1 MATKAENTAK
11 EQQTAEQKQ
20 EAQQTAEQKQEAQ
33 QTGQK
38 KDTVRFTLFKDND
51 KYKGDLFVGVN
62 GKSYLVKRGVE
73 VELPRGVYETIKNSQ
88 AQMVAA
94 SETMETAAAGVIE

>member
-1 MATKAENTAK
+1 MAAKTENTVNGKQAE
-11 EQQTAEQKQ
+11 EQQQ
-20 EAQQTAEQKQEAQ
+20 EVQ

>member
-11 EQQTAEQKQ
+11 EQQEV
-20 EAQQTAEQKQEAQ
+20 QQTE
-33 QTGQK
+33 QK

-51 KYKGDLFVGVN
+51 KYKSDLFVGVN

-73 VELPRGVYETIKNSQ
+73 VELPRGVYETIKNSE

-94 SETMETAAAGVIE
+94 GETMEVAAAGVIE

>member
-1 MATKAENTAK
+1 MAAKTENTVNG
-11 EQQTAEQKQ
+11 KQ
-20 EAQQTAEQKQEAQ
+20 AEAQQQEVQQQEVQ

>member
-1 MATKAENTAK
+1 MAAKTENTVNG
-11 EQQTAEQKQ
+11 KQ
-20 EAQQTAEQKQEAQ
+20 AEAQQQEVQ

-94 SETMETAAAGVIE
+94 SETMETAAAGAIE

>member
-1 MATKAENTAK
+1 MAAKTENTVNG
-11 EQQTAEQKQ
+11 KQ
-20 EAQQTAEQKQEAQ
+20 AEAQQQEVQ

-62 GKSYLVKRGVE
+62 GKSYLVKRGEE
-73 VELPRGVYETIKNSQ
+73 VEPPRGV
-88 AQMVAA
+88 
-94 SETMETAAAGVIE
+94 

>member
-1 MATKAENTAK
+1 MAAKAENTAK
-11 EQQTAEQKQ
+11 E
-20 EAQQTAEQKQEAQ
+20 QQTAEQKQEAQ

-88 AQMVAA
+88 AQLAA
-94 SETMETAAAGVIE
+94 SINGRFGSLLSDLPLPDEFCLLD

>member
-1 MATKAENTAK
+1 MAAKTENTVK
-11 EQQTAEQKQ
+11 EQQTAGQEQ
-20 EAQQTAEQKQEAQ
+20 EAQQAK
-33 QTGQK
+33 QK
-38 KDTVRFTLFKDND
+38 KNTVRFTLFKDND

-88 AQMVAA
+88 AQMVVA
-94 SETMETAAAGVIE
+94 SETMEKAAAGVIE

>member
-1 MATKAENTAK
+1 MAAKTENTVNG
-11 EQQTAEQKQ
+11 KQ
-20 EAQQTAEQKQEAQ
+20 AEAQQQEVQ

>member
-11 EQQTAEQKQ
+11 EQQEV
-20 EAQQTAEQKQEAQ
+20 QQTE
-33 QTGQK
+33 QK

-51 KYKGDLFVGVN
+51 KYKSDLFVGVN

-94 SETMETAAAGVIE
+94 SEAMEVAAAGVIE

>member
-1 MATKAENTAK
+1 MAAKTENTVNG
-11 EQQTAEQKQ
+11 KQ
-20 EAQQTAEQKQEAQ
+20 AEAQQQEVQ

-38 KDTVRFTLFKDND
+38 KDTVRFTLFKDNV

>member
-1 MATKAENTAK
+1 MATKTENTVNG
-11 EQQTAEQKQ
+11 KQ
-20 EAQQTAEQKQEAQ
+20 AEAQQQEVQ

>member
-11 EQQTAEQKQ
+11 EQQEV
-20 EAQQTAEQKQEAQ
+20 QQTE
-33 QTGQK
+33 QK
-38 KDTVRFTLFKDND
+38 KDTVRFTLFKNND
-51 KYKGDLFVGVN
+51 KYKSDLFVGVN

-73 VELPRGVYETIKNSQ
+73 VELPRGVYETIKNSE

-94 SETMETAAAGVIE
+94 GETMEVAAAGVIE

>member
-1 MATKAENTAK
+1 MAAKTENTANG
-11 EQQTAEQKQ
+11 KQ
-20 EAQQTAEQKQEAQ
+20 AEAQQQEVQ

>member
-11 EQQTAEQKQ
+11 EQQEV
-20 EAQQTAEQKQEAQ
+20 QQTE
-33 QTGQK
+33 QK

-51 KYKGDLFVGVN
+51 KYKSDLFVGVN
-62 GKSYLVKRGVE
+62 EKSYLVKRGVE
-73 VELPRGVYETIKNSQ
+73 VELPRGVYETIKNSE

-94 SETMETAAAGVIE
+94 GETMEVAKYYKFKKIKN

>member
-1 MATKAENTAK
+1 MAAKAENTVK
-11 EQQTAEQKQ
+11 EQQTAGQGQEQ
-20 EAQQTAEQKQEAQ
+20 EAQQAK
-33 QTGQK
+33 QK
-38 KDTVRFTLFKDND
+38 KNTVRFTLFKDND

-88 AQMVAA
+88 AQMVVA
-94 SETMETAAAGVIE
+94 SETMEKAAAGVIE

>member
-1 MATKAENTAK
+1 MAAKAENTAK
-11 EQQTAEQKQ
+11 EQQEV
-20 EAQQTAEQKQEAQ
+20 QQTE
-33 QTGQK
+33 QK

-51 KYKGDLFVGVN
+51 KYKSDLFVGVN

-73 VELPRGVYETIKNSQ
+73 VELPRGVYETIKNSE

-94 SETMETAAAGVIE
+94 GETMEVAAAGVIE

>member
-11 EQQTAEQKQ
+11 EQQEVQQ
-20 EAQQTAEQKQEAQ
+20 EVQQTEQQ
-33 QTGQK
+33 

-51 KYKGDLFVGVN
+51 KYKSDLFVGVN

-94 SETMETAAAGVIE
+94 SETMEVAAAGVIE